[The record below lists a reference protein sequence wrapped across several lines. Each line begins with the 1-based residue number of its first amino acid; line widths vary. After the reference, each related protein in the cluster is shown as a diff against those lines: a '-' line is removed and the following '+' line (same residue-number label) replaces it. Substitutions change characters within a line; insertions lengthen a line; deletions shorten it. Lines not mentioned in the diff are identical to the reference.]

1 MTETNLKPSQH
12 RFFSIYAII
21 IAALI
26 VLSFP
31 LTYFLPLATGS
42 KSFTLLRHLHGLV
55 YFSWTALFVLQT
67 WLVRQGRMRL
77 HRELGLAASALA
89 GSMIPLGLW
98 LAVVAIEDRTASGNL
113 LPFEFTIYNLLDI
126 TAFALL
132 IGFAIYQATR
142 NIEWHRRLVYV
153 AMLSLLGPA
162 SSRWFL
168 LLPLPWP
175 YPDMAPNLFADLFLI
190 PLALYDR
197 KALGR
202 IHPATLWAAALLV
215 PLHIAE
221 PFIGRTAWWNAI
233 APALFGFG

>member
-1 MTETNLKPSQH
+1 MTEADPKRSQH
-12 RFFSIYAII
+12 RFFSSSAII

-31 LTYFLPLATGS
+31 LTYFLPLVTSS
-42 KSFTLLRHLHGLV
+42 KNFTLLRHLHGLV
-55 YFSWTALFVLQT
+55 FFSWTALFVLQT

-77 HRELGLAASALA
+77 HRELGLAAAALA
-89 GSMIPLGLW
+89 GSMVPLGMW
-98 LAVVAIEDRTASGNL
+98 LAVVAIGDRTASGYP
-113 LPFEFTIYNLLDI
+113 LPFEFSIYNLLDI
-126 TAFALL
+126 GAFALL

-168 LLPLPWP
+168 LAPLPWP
-175 YPDMAPNLFADLFLI
+175 YPDMAPNLFADLLLI
-190 PLALYDR
+190 PLALFDR
-197 KALGR
+197 KALGH
-202 IHPATLWAAALLV
+202 IHPATFWAAAVFV

-221 PFIGRTAWWNAI
+221 PFIGRSGWWNAI

>member
-1 MTETNLKPSQH
+1 MPEDHPRQSSH
-12 RFFSIYAII
+12 RFFSISAMI

-31 LTYFLPLATGS
+31 LTYFVPLATGS
-42 KSFTLLRHLHGLV
+42 KSFRLLRHLHGLV
-55 YFSWTALFVLQT
+55 FFCWTALFVWQT

-77 HRELGLAASALA
+77 HRELGLAGAAVA
-89 GSMIPLGLW
+89 GSTVPLGLW
-98 LAVVAIEDRTASGNL
+98 LAVVAIEDRIAQGNQ
-113 LPFEFTIYNLLDI
+113 LPFEFTIYNLLDV
-126 TAFALL
+126 TTFALL
-132 IGFAIYQATR
+132 IGIAIYQATR
-142 NIEWHRRLVYV
+142 RIEWHRRLVYV

-168 LLPLPWP
+168 LMPLPWP

-190 PLALYDR
+190 PLAFHDR
-197 KALGR
+197 TALGR
-202 IHPATLWAAALLV
+202 IHPATLWAGAIFV

-221 PFIGRTAWWNAI
+221 PFIGRSTWWNAI

>member
-1 MTETNLKPSQH
+1 MPEDQLRQSSH
-12 RFFSIYAII
+12 RFFSISSFV

-31 LTYFLPLATGS
+31 LTSFLPLATGS
-42 KSFTLLRHLHGLV
+42 KSFSVLRHLHGLV
-55 YFSWTALFVLQT
+55 FFTWTALFVWQT

-77 HRELGLAASALA
+77 HREFGLAGAALA
-89 GSMIPLGLW
+89 GAMVPLGLW
-98 LAVVAIEDRTASGNL
+98 LAVVAIEDRIGKGTK

-126 TAFALL
+126 AAFALL
-132 IGFAIYQATR
+132 IGLAIHQATR
-142 NIEWHRRLVYV
+142 RIEWHRRLVYV

-168 LLPLPWP
+168 LIPLPWP

-190 PLALYDR
+190 PLALHDR
-197 KALGR
+197 KVLGR
-202 IHPATLWAAALLV
+202 IHPATLWAGAVFV

-221 PFIGRTAWWNAI
+221 PLIGRSAWWNAI

>member
-1 MTETNLKPSQH
+1 MAGDRPTQSQH
-12 RFFSIYAII
+12 RFFSISAVL
-21 IAALI
+21 IALLI

-31 LTYFLPLATGS
+31 LTYFLPLTTGS

-55 YFSWTALFVLQT
+55 FFAWTALFVWQT

-77 HRELGLAASALA
+77 HRELGLAGAALA
-89 GSMIPLGLW
+89 GSMVPLGLW
-98 LAVVAIEDRTASGNL
+98 LAVVAIEDRTAKGNP
-113 LPFEFTIYNLLDI
+113 LPFEFSIYNLLDI

-132 IGFAIYQATR
+132 IGFAIHQATR

-162 SSRWFL
+162 SSRWFML
-168 LLPLPWP
+168 APLPWP
-175 YPDMAPNLFADLFLI
+175 YPDMASNLFADLLLI
-190 PLALYDR
+190 PLALFDR

-202 IHPATLWAAALLV
+202 IHPVTLGAAAFFV

-221 PFIGRTAWWNAI
+221 PFIGRSVWWNAI

>member
-1 MTETNLKPSQH
+1 MPEDHLRQSSH
-12 RFFSIYAII
+12 RFFSSSAII
-21 IAALI
+21 IGALI

-42 KSFTLLRHLHGLV
+42 KSFSVLRHLHGLV
-55 YFSWTALFVLQT
+55 FFSWTALFVWQT
-67 WLVRQGRMRL
+67 WLVRHGRMRL
-77 HRELGLAASALA
+77 HRELGLAGAALA
-89 GSMIPLGLW
+89 GAMIPLGLW
-98 LAVVAIEDRTASGNL
+98 LAVVAIGDRKASGNQ
-113 LPFEFTIYNLLDI
+113 LPFEFSIYNLADI

-132 IGFAIYQATR
+132 IGFAIQQATR
-142 NIEWHRRLVYV
+142 HIEWHRRLVYV

-168 LLPLPWP
+168 HIPLPWP

-197 KALGR
+197 KVLGR
-202 IHPATLWAAALLV
+202 IHPATLAAAALFV

-221 PFIGRTAWWNAI
+221 PFIGRSAWWNAA
-233 APALFGFG
+233 APSLFGFG